1 MAHNQYYPHGG
12 NPQYYYYPQ
21 TNQNYY
27 QQDPLAGGNND
38 DEEDSLNFNPLEWLF
53 TFMHYWYLFVIAL
66 AIALGMAMLKNRRW
80 IPTYYSQGT
89 IVIKES
95 SPYGNSAS
103 SSLMQGFSVDAGYK
117 NVNNQ
122 MIMLGSY
129 DLMSRVGCAFWRT
142 G

>member
-66 AIALGMAMLKNRRW
+66 AIPAVLFHIRFNRQLKRLK
-80 IPTYYSQGT
+80 Y
-89 IVIKES
+89 ES
-95 SPYGNSAS
+95 KS
-103 SSLMQGFSVDAGYK
+103 
-117 NVNNQ
+117 
-122 MIMLGSY
+122 I
-129 DLMSRVGCAFWRT
+129 
-142 G
+142 